1 MNLASYTAGHTTGIQ
16 PHLKGTFFAGD
27 KLQPIHF
34 GHCVIARIV
43 VLRTVFNN
51 FSYCQE
57 VEVDFS
63 NALTY
68 PSACLKTT

>member
-16 PHLKGTFFAGD
+16 LHLKDTFFAGD

-51 FSYCQE
+51 LSHRQDG
-57 VEVDFS
+57 EVDFP